1 MRFNREDVASDG
13 NTTGGDILEG
23 KTLKV
28 YRYLF
33 KVGRPQGIRDIQR
46 GLNFSSPSVAEY
58 HVKKL
63 LSMGLIVEVGP
74 GYVVDKNIL
83 GNMIR
88 IKRRLIPYQVGYVA
102 FFGAALF
109 ILATFFRS
117 NFFDL
122 FWFSL
127 AVVSVALVA
136 SVLESIRSLKR
147 EL

>member
-1 MRFNREDVASDG
+1 MASSDSAVGDDV
-13 NTTGGDILEG
+13 LEG

-33 KVGRPQGIRDIQR
+33 KVGEPQGIRDVQR
-46 GLNFSSPSVAEY
+46 GLNLSSPSVAEY
-58 HVKKL
+58 HIKKL
-63 LSMGLIVEVGP
+63 LRAGLIQDAGS
-74 GYVVDKNIL
+74 GYVVDKTML

-88 IKRRLIPYQVGYVA
+88 VRRTLIPYYVGYTV

-109 ILATFFRS
+109 ILVVFFR
-117 NFFDL
+117 NNLFDL

-127 AVVSVALVA
+127 AVVSVALIA

-147 EL
+147 GL

>member
-1 MRFNREDVASDG
+1 MASEENATGEDV
-13 NTTGGDILEG
+13 LEG

-33 KVGRPQGIRDIQR
+33 KVGQPQGIRDIQR
-46 GLNFSSPSVAEY
+46 ELNFSSPSVAEY

-63 LSMGLIVEVGP
+63 IHAGLIQDAGL
-74 GYVVDKNIL
+74 GYVVDKNVL

-88 IKRRLIPYQVGYVA
+88 VRRKLIPYQAGYAA

-109 ILATFFRS
+109 ILAVFFR
-117 NFFDL
+117 NNLFDL

-136 SVLESIRSLKR
+136 MVLESIRSLKR
-147 EL
+147 GL

>member
-1 MRFNREDVASDG
+1 MTSSDSAVGDDV
-13 NTTGGDILEG
+13 LEG

-33 KVGRPQGIRDIQR
+33 KVGEPQGIRDVQR
-46 GLNFSSPSVAEY
+46 GLNLSSPSVAEY
-58 HVKKL
+58 HIKKL
-63 LSMGLIVEVGP
+63 LRAGLIQDVGS
-74 GYVVDKNIL
+74 GYVVDKTML

-88 IKRRLIPYQVGYVA
+88 VRRTLIPYYVGYTV

-109 ILATFFRS
+109 ILVVFFR
-117 NFFDL
+117 NNLFDL

-127 AVVSVALVA
+127 AVVSVALIA

-147 EL
+147 GL